1 MRTLARR
8 ALAAAIVLSPS
19 LLSAQGLTVQSVV
32 DMRFEGGLGTIMN
45 MAARMSGTS
54 MHDIATTTSLQGHRL
69 RTETA
74 TSATVIDLDAER
86 VTEIDHKKKSYSSF
100 TFAEMMAAME
110 QARASAEESRAK
122 EQAKAQKK
130 GASTPPENK
139 DSVKVKYHVAVDRT
153 GQRQKVAGYD
163 AERVFV
169 TITLEAEATP
179 EGKKTEQVGSMVF
192 LLDQWLAVNAP
203 QKAAYAEFY
212 KLYSQKLGR
221 EFRGQVQG
229 MQAAFASDARLKDG
243 FEAAGKELQKLQGV
257 ALRSTTHVAL
267 VPVNTAFDRKL
278 ALDGAAT
285 SAAAAKADEAN
296 KDDKPKKGFGGLMGA
311 LKKTAEDMSKQ
322 QDSRDAN
329 KDAPP
334 KQMTLMV
341 LVDEVKSIST
351 GSVPA
356 EMFAA
361 PADYKE
367 VKRKAP

>member
-32 DMRFEGGLGTIMN
+32 DMRFQGGLGTLMN

-54 MHDIATTTSLQGHRL
+54 MHDIATTTYLQGHRL

-74 TSATVIDLDAER
+74 ASGMVIDLDAER
-86 VTEIDHKKKSYSSF
+86 IINIDHKQKTYSST

-110 QARASAEESRAK
+110 QARASAEQSRAK
-122 EQAKAQKK
+122 EQAKEKK
-130 GASTPPENK
+130 RAPAAEK
-139 DSVKVKYHVAVDRT
+139 QDSVNVKYHVAVDRT
-153 GQRQKVAGYD
+153 GQRERVAGYD
-163 AERVFV
+163 AERVFL

-192 LLDQWLAVNAP
+192 FIDQWIAANTP
-203 QKAAYAEFY
+203 QKGAYAEFY
-212 KLYSQKLGR
+212 KSYSQKLGR

-243 FEAAGKELQKLQGV
+243 FEAAGKEMQKLQGV

-267 VPVNTAFDRKL
+267 VPANTAFDRKQ
-278 ALDGAAT
+278 ALDGAAS
-285 SAAAAKADEAN
+285 SAAAAKADDATKE
-296 KDDKPKKGFGGLMGA
+296 DKPKKGFGGLMGA
-311 LKKTAEDMSKQ
+311 LKKTAEEMGKQ
-322 QDSRDAN
+322 QDN
-329 KDAPP
+329 KDAKKDEPP
-334 KQMTLMV
+334 KQTTLMV

-351 GSVPA
+351 GSVSA

-361 PADYKE
+361 PAEYKE